1 MCHYFSYFSAPAV
14 RIFLNVVQWKWP
26 RGRSKFCKWLSQN
39 ILVCSKWDILDQKS
53 HVPLDL
59 LPLAPTPLM
68 KKPGISKKNSHQKKW
83 RRLSRNYTLN
93 WKSCWRKISK
103 VYFFLPLV
111 NIPSIRHNMVSPSKC
126 LPSTTLPPSL
136 SWPPYEAVSQN
147 LRRHTYPPPVTNSGR
162 TIKDWRAQEV
172 HEKFMKGGVH
182 ENYINNFF
190 NKKIIVWGKWTIS
203 GPKLA
208 HPCNSQSTIK
218 VHEVTPKTYRF
229 LITSGCPL
237 SRKVW

>member
-26 RGRSKFCKWLSQN
+26 RGRSKFCKGLSQN
-39 ILVCSKWDILDQKS
+39 ILVCSKWDIFDQKS

-172 HEKFMKGGVH
+172 HEKFIKGGGA
-182 ENYINNFF
+182 
-190 NKKIIVWGKWTIS
+190 W
-203 GPKLA
+203 KL
-208 HPCNSQSTIK
+208 
-218 VHEVTPKTYRF
+218 Y
-229 LITSGCPL
+229 
-237 SRKVW
+237 

>member
-1 MCHYFSYFSAPAV
+1 MAETGNNRKSFNFTYISYYVFGNCLIDFPKIWGKLSILGPKLMCHYLSYFSAPAV

-103 VYFFLPLV
+103 VYFFCLWWTSQAFAITWCHP
-111 NIPSIRHNMVSPSKC
+111 PSVSPVPHYP
-126 LPSTTLPPSL
+126 LPSVDPHMKL
-136 SWPPYEAVSQN
+136 S
-147 LRRHTYPPPVTNSGR
+147 
-162 TIKDWRAQEV
+162 
-172 HEKFMKGGVH
+172 
-182 ENYINNFF
+182 
-190 NKKIIVWGKWTIS
+190 
-203 GPKLA
+203 
-208 HPCNSQSTIK
+208 
-218 VHEVTPKTYRF
+218 PKT
-229 LITSGCPL
+229 
-237 SRKVW
+237 